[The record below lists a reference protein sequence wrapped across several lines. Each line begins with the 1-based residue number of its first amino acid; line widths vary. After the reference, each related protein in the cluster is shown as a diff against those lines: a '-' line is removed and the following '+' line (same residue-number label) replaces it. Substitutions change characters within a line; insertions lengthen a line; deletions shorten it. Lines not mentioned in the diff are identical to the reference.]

1 MKPRSLRVLLVDDDP
16 LERRLL
22 KANIGRDARVCV
34 QVAAD
39 GEEALAQLSQSR
51 WDAVLT
57 DVSMPGMSGIELV
70 RHIRQRDANLPVV
83 MFTGSAAVDGA
94 VAGMRAGANDYLIKP
109 INAEMVVA
117 LLQTMVRAPDR
128 AAPGARPSRI
138 VGSDPRLEAVRTF
151 AGRIA
156 RVPYARVLITGQ
168 SGTGKSLLAREIHDL
183 SDAAGDFVAVN
194 CAALPGNLLE
204 SELFGY
210 EKGAFTDARSAKK
223 GLIETARDGTLFLD
237 EIGAL
242 PLELQAKLLLFLEN
256 HEVRRLGGVRS
267 EPVRTRVVAATNEDL
282 HERVRDRTFRAD
294 LLYRLDVASV
304 TMPAL
309 AEMPAVIPELLRCM
323 VGELSEELGRPE
335 PRVSDEACAALADYS
350 WPGNVRELRN
360 AVERALVFHDG
371 GELTVPLPTNTAPA
385 PASFTMP
392 FGITLEEL
400 ERRYIEAMIA
410 AEPQLDYVQLAPLL
424 GISRKTLWE
433 KRRRYQL

>member
-1 MKPRSLRVLLVDDDP
+1 MRTATLKVLLVDDDP

-22 KANIGRDARVCV
+22 RANIGRDQRVTVQCV
-34 QVAAD
+34 AS
-39 GEEALAQLSQSR
+39 GEEALAQLSR
-51 WDAVLT
+51 GGWDAVMT
-57 DVSMPGMSGIELV
+57 DVVMPGMNGVELV
-70 RHIRQRDANLPVV
+70 RHIRQQDVDLPVI

-94 VAGMRAGANDYLIKP
+94 VAGMRAGATDYLVKP
-109 INAEMVVA
+109 INAEMVVS
-117 LLQTMVRAPDR
+117 LLESVVREQGR
-128 AAPGARPSRI
+128 AAVASRESRI
-138 VGSDPRLEAVRTF
+138 LGCDPRLDSVRLF
-151 AGRIA
+151 AARIA
-156 RVPYARVLITGQ
+156 RVPYARVLVSGQ

-183 SDAAGDFVAVN
+183 SAAGGEFVAVN

-210 EKGAFTDARSAKK
+210 EKGAFTDARTAKR
-223 GLIETARDGTLFLD
+223 GLIESAREGTLFLD

-267 EPVRTRVVAATNEDL
+267 EAVRTRVIAATNEDL
-282 HERVRDRTFRAD
+282 HERVRERTFRAD
-294 LLYRLDVASV
+294 LLYRLDVAAV
-304 TMPAL
+304 AMPSL
-309 AEMPAVIPELLRCM
+309 AEMPAVIPELVRRM
-323 VGELSEELGRPE
+323 VTELSAELGRPE
-335 PRVSDEACAALADYS
+335 PPVSDEACAALARYP

-371 GELTVPLPTNTAPA
+371 GELEIPVPSNPGDRA
-385 PASFTMP
+385 ASFTMP

-410 AEPQLDYVQLAPLL
+410 AEPHLDYVQLAPML

-433 KRRRYQL
+433 KRRRYRL